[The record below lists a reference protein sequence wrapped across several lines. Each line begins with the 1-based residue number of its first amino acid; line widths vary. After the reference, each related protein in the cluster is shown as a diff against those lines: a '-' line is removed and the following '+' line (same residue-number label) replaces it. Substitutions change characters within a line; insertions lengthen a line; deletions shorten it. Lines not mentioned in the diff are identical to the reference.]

1 MYQGGEDT
9 ITVSAPTQKVMDE
22 VMKRIN
28 ALLSGT
34 GLDGTPTTLEIG
46 AIYTAQIIDIRSY
59 GLIIELLP
67 SRDRTLLHM
76 KQLDHK
82 LVPHPEELGFQ
93 LGQEISVKY
102 FGRDEAGNV

>member
-1 MYQGGEDT
+1 MYQDSEDA
-9 ITVSAPTQKVMDE
+9 ITVFAPTQMVMDE
-22 VMKRIN
+22 VMKSIN
-28 ALLSGT
+28 ELLTGT
-34 GLDGTPTTLEIG
+34 GLDDTPTTLEIG

-67 SRDRTLLHM
+67 SRDRALLHV

-82 LVPHPEELGFQ
+82 LVPHPEELGFH